1 MKRRTFLALG
11 AAACLAGCSGKTAE
25 VTPEFILTYADNQP
39 SGYPTTRG
47 AERFAQLVEERTG
60 GRVLVQVKD
69 NGEYGTEEEVWQ
81 QVQMG
86 GIDFARFSLSILTDD
101 LPPLNVLMLPCLYR
115 DAAHLWRVLDG
126 ELGEVFLSGITEEAD
141 SGAVGLSWYDAGA
154 RSFYAGTPIRSLAD
168 LRGRTIR
175 VQDAPI
181 IRDMVDLLEAT
192 PVTFAYSDVYAAFA
206 KGKID
211 AAENN
216 LPAYQVM
223 DHYKVA
229 PYYTLDEHSRIP
241 EVQVASARTWEA
253 LPEEYRTIV
262 ADCARESAAYERELW
277 TRREEEARAAV
288 KEAGCTFI
296 DFPEEEQ
303 EAFRSLVRPLYQKY
317 CGDYLDVVKRIQQA

>member
-1 MKRRTFLALG
+1 M
-11 AAACLAGCSGKTAE
+11 
-25 VTPEFILTYADNQP
+25 
-39 SGYPTTRG
+39 
-47 AERFAQLVEERTG
+47 
-60 GRVLVQVKD
+60 
-69 NGEYGTEEEVWQ
+69 
-81 QVQMG
+81 
-86 GIDFARFSLSILTDD
+86 
-101 LPPLNVLMLPCLYR
+101 
-115 DAAHLWRVLDG
+115 
-126 ELGEVFLSGITEEAD
+126 
-141 SGAVGLSWYDAGA
+141 
-154 RSFYAGTPIRSLAD
+154 
-168 LRGRTIR
+168 
-175 VQDAPI
+175 QDAPI

-317 CGDYLDVVKRIQQA
+317 CGDYLDVVKQIQQA